1 MLGQQGGQLE
11 NPGQGQGS
19 LRLRP
24 SSEFHPALRSDA
36 GYLLTMYDKAY
47 GSYMTARNENESALQ
62 SLQSRLQTAELRVA
76 SLTRDKKE
84 LIASGA
90 RSLVELKEKE
100 TKIANIDRELSSLK
114 RTHASLKSELQTARE
129 NRSALEAR
137 LEKEA
142 ANHFKEL
149 EKLQT
154 QLSKLQTTQQINQP
168 GPLEELISLQT
179 RTLKSVGL
187 SGMSNRQS
195 LGLGGLAVA
204 LGILGIIGR
213 ID

>member
-1 MLGQQGGQLE
+1 M
-11 NPGQGQGS
+11 
-19 LRLRP
+19 
-24 SSEFHPALRSDA
+24 
-36 GYLLTMYDKAY
+36 
-47 GSYMTARNENESALQ
+47 
-62 SLQSRLQTAELRVA
+62 
-76 SLTRDKKE
+76 
-84 LIASGA
+84 
-90 RSLVELKEKE
+90 
-100 TKIANIDRELSSLK
+100 
-114 RTHASLKSELQTARE
+114 
-129 NRSALEAR
+129 
-137 LEKEA
+137 
-142 ANHFKEL
+142 HFKEL

-187 SGMSNRQS
+187 SGMSNGQS

>member
-1 MLGQQGGQLE
+1 
-11 NPGQGQGS
+11 
-19 LRLRP
+19 
-24 SSEFHPALRSDA
+24 
-36 GYLLTMYDKAY
+36 MYDKAY

-100 TKIANIDRELSSLK
+100 TKIANIDRELNSLK